1 MPNYSIKSPENNEE
15 WESYL
20 LFRWEV
26 LRKPLGM
33 SKESLADSI
42 EDSKES
48 LADSIED
55 KSFHLMG
62 VDEKENV
69 IASGRVHFNSENEA
83 QIRYMAVDSRF
94 KRRGIGSEIVDKLEK
109 HATSKGAGI
118 MVLNAREE
126 AINFYSNLGY
136 KEVCPYHSDT
146 GIPHKTMK
154 KSLLI

>member
-1 MPNYSIKSPENNEE
+1 MPNYSIKSPESTEE

-33 SKESLADSI
+33 TKESLS
-42 EDSKES
+42 
-48 LADSIED
+48 DSIED

-62 VDEKENV
+62 IDAEKNV

-83 QIRYMAVDSRF
+83 QIRYMAVDDRF
-94 KRRGIGSEIVDKLEK
+94 KRKGIGSEIVDKLERY
-109 HATSKGAGI
+109 ATSKGAEI

-126 AINFYSNLGY
+126 AISFYSRLGY
-136 KEVCPYHSDT
+136 EEVCPYHSDT
-146 GIPHKTMK
+146 GIPHKTMR
-154 KSLLI
+154 KSVL

>member
-1 MPNYSIKSPENNEE
+1 MPNYSIKSPERSQE

-33 SKESLADSI
+33 TKESLS
-42 EDSKES
+42 
-48 LADSIED
+48 DSIED

-62 VDEKENV
+62 IDAEKNV

-83 QIRYMAVDSRF
+83 QIRYMAVDDRF
-94 KRRGIGSEIVDKLEK
+94 KRRGIGSEIVDKLERY
-109 HATSKGAGI
+109 ATSKGAEI

-126 AINFYSNLGY
+126 AISFYSSLGY
-136 KEVCPYHSDT
+136 EEVCPYHSDT
-146 GIPHKTMK
+146 GIPHKTMR
-154 KSLLI
+154 KSVL

>member
-1 MPNYSIKSPENNEE
+1 MPNYSIKSPESNEE
-15 WESYL
+15 WEGYL

-42 EDSKES
+42 ED
-48 LADSIED
+48 

-62 VDEKENV
+62 IDEKENV

-109 HATSKGAGI
+109 YATSKGAGI

-126 AINFYSNLGY
+126 AISFYSNLGY